1 MEVQD
6 LDYVFM
12 VQVGTKKLFLVF
24 VRIGDV
30 DSLRGVKNVRSAAAE
45 IGVDRLV
52 WLDLAHRG
60 L

>member
-6 LDYVFM
+6 LDQRVP

-30 DSLRGVKNVRSAAAE
+30 VTIRGVRNVRSEAVE
-45 IGVDRLV
+45 DR
-52 WLDLAHRG
+52 R
-60 L
+60 